1 MSGILL
7 QYTKE
12 VSQRQ
17 KEIRMYNNYLKE
29 LKGQKLPGGFVI
41 TKPLNFVISAV
52 IAAALSFAAVM
63 YLIVAIA
70 TSNPDGT
77 PEGYKRIYDPE
88 LVGCYTL
95 VYKYGD
101 GTPVFELTTPRGV
114 EKVVGTENLQHSL
127 DVYRSSGIYGLPHVE
142 VIDPSEEVESK

>member
-1 MSGILL
+1 MKRL
-7 QYTKE
+7 
-12 VSQRQ
+12 
-17 KEIRMYNNYLKE
+17 NE
-29 LKGQKLPGGFVI
+29 LKGTALPGGFVI
-41 TKPLNFVISAV
+41 TKPLNFVVSLG
-52 IAAALSFAAVM
+52 IAAALAFAAM
-63 YLIVAIA
+63 LYLIVAIA

-88 LVGCYTL
+88 LVGCYVL

-127 DVYRSSGIYGLPHVE
+127 DTYRLNGVYGLPHVE
-142 VIDPSEEVESK
+142 VIDPSEKVETK

>member
-17 KEIRMYNNYLKE
+17 KEINMKNLNA
-29 LKGQKLPGGFVI
+29 LKGTKLPGGLVI
-41 TKPLNFVISAV
+41 TKPLNFVISVA
-52 IAAALSFAAVM
+52 IAAVAVFAAM
-63 YLIVAIA
+63 LYLIVAIA

-88 LVGCYTL
+88 LVGCYVL
-95 VYKYGD
+95 IYKYGD
-101 GTPVFELTTPRGV
+101 GTPVFNLTTPRGV
-114 EKVVGTENLQHSL
+114 EKVVGTDNLQHSL
-127 DVYRSSGIYGLPHVE
+127 DTYRANGIYGLPHVE
-142 VIDPSEEVESK
+142 VIDPSEKVESK

>member
-1 MSGILL
+1 MKL
-7 QYTKE
+7 
-12 VSQRQ
+12 
-17 KEIRMYNNYLKE
+17 NE
-29 LKGQKLPGGFVI
+29 LKGTKLPGGYII
-41 TKPLNFVISAV
+41 TKPLNFIISIG
-52 IAAALSFAAVM
+52 IAAVAVFAAM
-63 YLIVAIA
+63 LYLLVAIA

-77 PEGYKRIYDPE
+77 PEGYKRIHDPE
-88 LVGCYTL
+88 LVGCYVL

-114 EKVVGTENLQHSL
+114 EKVVGTDNLQHSL